1 MALRLRALSA
11 CLAAV
16 GMAAVILMVGA
27 LFPSVGD
34 SIGKLHVPEGVA
46 NLLGGADYRTITG
59 WIRSEIGATYGP
71 LVIAASGV
79 AAAVAITAGE
89 EEGGILALV
98 LAHPIERGRLVLAK
112 AGAVVA
118 VVAIVAVGTLI
129 GLLAGLRWP
138 GAGSRSRT

>member
-1 MALRLRALSA
+1 MAT
-11 CLAAV
+11 
-16 GMAAVILMVGA
+16 VILLVGA

-46 NLLGGADYRTITG
+46 NLLGGADYSTITG
-59 WIRSEIGATYGP
+59 WMRSEIGAIYGP
-71 LVIAASGV
+71 LVIAASGI

-98 LAHPIERGRLVLAK
+98 LAHPIERGTT
-112 AGAVVA
+112 GARQGGRGRGGRRDRRGRHVDRA
-118 VVAIVAVGTLI
+118 ARRGR
-129 GLLAGLRWP
+129 GRP

>member
-1 MALRLRALSA
+1 M
-11 CLAAV
+11 
-16 GMAAVILMVGA
+16 
-27 LFPSVGD
+27 
-34 SIGKLHVPEGVA
+34 
-46 NLLGGADYRTITG
+46 
-59 WIRSEIGATYGP
+59 RSEIGATYGP